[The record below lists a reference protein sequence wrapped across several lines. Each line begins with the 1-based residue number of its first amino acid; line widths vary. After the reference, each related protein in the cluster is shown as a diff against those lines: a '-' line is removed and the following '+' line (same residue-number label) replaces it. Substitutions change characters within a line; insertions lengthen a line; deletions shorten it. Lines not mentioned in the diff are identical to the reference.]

1 MMIEEFG
8 KAQIEDIK
16 AIEKR
21 YNVHL
26 PSEYV
31 SFLEASNGGIVGKSE
46 SNKVLI
52 EDLNATIN
60 IDVLYGV
67 NTGESASN
75 IETWMEKLKEDMME
89 GSIIIG
95 DDLMQGMIV
104 MICEGEFEG
113 IYYWDDAFQFEESTD
128 EENTYW
134 IAKDFL
140 SFLDMIR

>member
-1 MMIEEFG
+1 MIEEFG

-21 YNVHL
+21 YNVNF

-31 SFLEASNGGIVGKSE
+31 TFLEASNGGIVDKSE
-46 SNKVLI
+46 SNQVLI

-60 IDVLYGV
+60 IDVLYGI
-67 NTGESASN
+67 NTGNSASN
-75 IETWMEKLKEDMME
+75 IETWMGKLKEDMME
-89 GSIIIG
+89 GSVIIG

-113 IYYWDDAFQFEESTD
+113 IYYLDDAFQFEESTD

-134 IAKDFL
+134 IAKDFP
-140 SFLDMIR
+140 SFFRELV

>member
-21 YNVHL
+21 YNVNL

-31 SFLEASNGGIVGKSE
+31 SFLEASNGGIVDKSE